1 MAAYRSVRG
10 KGDTKTRKSRRVL
23 KLPTRA
29 VYALRAHRTRQAA
42 ERLAAGEMWREH
54 DLVFC
59 REDGTPLDLQECPNG
74 VAVSRGESAYV
85 GSPSW
90 LPWLPRARASL
101 VLCVSVSGS
110 GQVRYSPGD
119 RLVDRYLE
127 FGPQHR
133 RAIGC
138 LRDVE
143 PENWRHQPMPLL
155 HRSPLVARRLGLDP
169 HAVAHRSTGTIT
181 PHS

>member
-1 MAAYRSVRG
+1 VRG

-29 VYALRAHRTRQAA
+29 VYAFRAHRTRQAA

-74 VAVSRGESAYV
+74 VAVSRGESEYV

-90 LPWLPRARASL
+90 LPWLPRARAYRRVTNL
-101 VLCVSVSGS
+101 ARPRHADA
-110 GQVRYSPGD
+110 QHKGD
-119 RLVDRYLE
+119 PA
-127 FGPQHR
+127 GR
-133 RAIGC
+133 RT
-138 LRDVE
+138 R
-143 PENWRHQPMPLL
+143 QPSIFP
-155 HRSPLVARRLGLDP
+155 RSP
-169 HAVAHRSTGTIT
+169 
-181 PHS
+181 